1 MPVQVK
7 LALMKN
13 IGEQIYD
20 FVIIGSGFGGSV
32 SAMRL
37 TEKGY
42 SVLVLERGKR
52 FEDKDFPKSNWNLP
66 KYLWLPA
73 LRFHGFFEMTFM
85 NGLLAFH
92 GSGVGGGS
100 LVYGNV
106 LIEPDDRLFASP
118 SWSHLNDW
126 KRELQ
131 PHYGSARKMLG
142 VVRNPRLTPSDQVC
156 KEIAESLGY
165 GHTFEPLPVGVFFG
179 EENVQVADPYFG
191 GAGPERTGCNFCG
204 GCLVGCR
211 YGAKNT
217 LVKNYLYFAEKNGAE
232 VRAEVKVMDIRP
244 LTTDDGGQDTIDGRW
259 RRPDWRSHVEGS
271 ANMDA
276 RYAVVYQS
284 STSPIKRKQMV
295 FAKNV
300 IVSAGTIGTLELLFR
315 CRDETKSL
323 CRISGQLGNRVRTNS
338 ENILGVTTRDR
349 DVDYSKGIAITSIF
363 NADEV
368 TRVEPVRFA
377 DGQNFNRVMTAPLVE
392 GTNNIFMRLLKT
404 LWAIISHPWDFLYGK
419 IFAHWA
425 RYSTILLV
433 MQTEENLTRIR
444 LGRSF
449 FTLGRKGL
457 VIHNDKEHSAESL
470 PLAQQ
475 ITRTFA
481 EKVNGFAAAVFTDSV
496 LNFPST
502 AHLMGGV
509 PFGKSEEDGVIDL
522 NFEVLNY
529 PGLYVVDGSVMP
541 ANPGVNPSLTIAALA
556 EYAMS
561 KIQSKQEN
569 PQVARHIP
577 TTGVDHV

>member
-1 MPVQVK
+1 M
-7 LALMKN
+7 ADCF
-13 IGEQIYD
+13 D

-85 NGLLAFH
+85 NGLLAMH

-100 LVYGNV
+100 LGYGNV

-126 KRELQ
+126 KTELQ
-131 PHYGSARKMLG
+131 PHYESARKMLG
-142 VVRNPRLTPSDQVC
+142 VIRNPRLTYADEVGRQ
-156 KEIAESLGY
+156 IAESLGY
-165 GHTFEPLPVGVFFG
+165 GHTFESLPVGVFFG
-179 EENVQVADPYFG
+179 EENVKVPDPFFG
-191 GAGPERTGCNFCG
+191 GAGPERVGCNFCG
-204 GCLVGCR
+204 GCMVGCR

-217 LVKNYLYFAEKNGAE
+217 LVKNYLYFAEKHGAE
-232 VRAEVKVMDIRP
+232 VISESKVTDLRP
-244 LTTDDGGQDTIDGRW
+244 STFDG
-259 RRPDWRSHVEGS
+259 
-271 ANMDA
+271 A
-276 RYAVVYQS
+276 RYEVHYQS
-284 STSPIKRKQMV
+284 STSPIKRKQTV
-295 FAKNV
+295 YAKNV

-323 CRISGQLGNRVRTNS
+323 RKISGQLGNRVRTNS
-338 ENILGVTTRDR
+338 ENILGVTARKR
-349 DVDYSKGIAITSIF
+349 GVDYSKGIAISSIF

-368 TRVEPVRFA
+368 TRVEPVRFN
-377 DGQNFNRVMTAPLVE
+377 DGSSFIRVLSAPIIE
-392 GTNNIFMRLLKT
+392 GTNNMLMRFVKT
-404 LWAIISHPWDFLYGK
+404 LWEILSHPWDFLYGK
-419 IFAHWA
+419 IFSRWA
-425 RYSTILLV
+425 RYTTILLV

-457 VIHNDKEHSAESL
+457 VVQHEKEHSAESL
-470 PLAQQ
+470 PLAHT
-475 ITRTFA
+475 IAHAFA
-481 EKVNGFAAAVFTDSV
+481 DKVDGVAATSFTDS
-496 LNFPST
+496 LFNFPTT

-509 PFGKSEEDGVIDL
+509 PFGKSEDDGVIDL
-522 NFEVLNY
+522 NFQVFNY

-561 KIQSKQEN
+561 KIPSKQL
-569 PQVARHIP
+569 
-577 TTGVDHV
+577 DK

>member
-1 MPVQVK
+1 MTHT
-7 LALMKN
+7 
-13 IGEQIYD
+13 YD
-20 FVIIGSGFGGSV
+20 YVIIGSGFGGSV

-100 LVYGNV
+100 LGYGNA
-106 LIEPDDRLFASP
+106 LIEPDERLFAAP
-118 SWSHLNDW
+118 SWSHITDW
-126 KRELQ
+126 KKELQ
-131 PHYGSARKMLG
+131 PHYATARKMLG
-142 VVRNPRLTPSDQVC
+142 VARNPRLTPADEVC

-179 EENVQVADPYFG
+179 EENVTVADPFFG
-191 GAGPERTGCNFCG
+191 GAGPARVGCNFCG

-211 YGAKNT
+211 FGAKNT
-217 LVKNYLYFAEKNGAE
+217 LVKNYLYFAEKNGA
-232 VRAEVKVMDIRP
+232 VVIPEVKVRDIKP
-244 LTTDDGGQDTIDGRW
+244 LHPGQEDG
-259 RRPDWRSHVEGS
+259 S
-271 ANMDA
+271 
-276 RYAVVYQS
+276 RYEVHYRS
-284 STSPIKRKQMV
+284 STSLVPRHSV
-295 FAKNV
+295 VRARNV
-300 IVSAGTIGTLELLFR
+300 IVAAGTLGTLELLFR

-323 CRISGQLGNRVRTNS
+323 AKISAQLGDRVRTNS
-338 ENILGVTTRDR
+338 ENILGVTARNR

-377 DGQNFNRVMTAPLVE
+377 DGQNFNRVMTAPLIE
-392 GTNNIFMRLLKT
+392 GTNNIFMRLLKI
-404 LWAIISHPWDFLYGK
+404 LWAIVSQPWDFLYGK
-419 IFAHWA
+419 IFSHWA

-449 FTLGRKGL
+449 FTFGRKGL
-457 VIHNDKEHSAESL
+457 VIQNEKEHSAESL
-470 PLAQQ
+470 PLAHQ
-475 ITRTFA
+475 ITRAFA
-481 EKVNGFAAAVFTDSV
+481 EKVNGFSAAVFTDS
-496 LNFPST
+496 LFNFPST

-509 PFGKSEEDGVIDL
+509 PFGKNDHEGVIDL
-522 NFEVLNY
+522 DFQVFNY

-541 ANPGVNPSLTIAALA
+541 ANPGVNPSLTITALA

-561 KIQSKQEN
+561 KIEKKS
-569 PQVARHIP
+569 V
-577 TTGVDHV
+577 G